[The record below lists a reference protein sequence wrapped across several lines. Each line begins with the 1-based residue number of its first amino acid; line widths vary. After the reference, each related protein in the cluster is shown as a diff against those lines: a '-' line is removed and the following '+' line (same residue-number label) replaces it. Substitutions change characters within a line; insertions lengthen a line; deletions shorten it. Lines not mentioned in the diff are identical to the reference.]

1 MPVTGKTN
9 TEINYSTMPGESFE
23 VCIEILTQNK
33 SLVLLLISRGARLVR
48 RPSDACRRLEQLA

>member
-23 VCIEILTQNK
+23 ECIEILTQN
-33 SLVLLLISRGARLVR
+33 
-48 RPSDACRRLEQLA
+48 